1 MGSKPWINQ
10 KELGKQFN
18 LSAIAVG
25 KKLKEWGLKDA
36 NNTPTA
42 FALEQEYALNT
53 PLKSGLPVYLWN
65 SEKVSDKL
73 KEEGFVHLS
82 SPEVRCKSYAQ
93 SLISCEKQLER
104 GDDKMALSMQDSIRK
119 RIKAEDKLLVNK
131 FLQELGSDL
140 RVE

>member
-1 MGSKPWINQ
+1 M
-10 KELGKQFN
+10 
-18 LSAIAVG
+18 SAIAVG

-53 PLKSGLPVYLWN
+53 PSKSGLPVYLWN
-65 SEKVSDKL
+65 SEKVSDKF

-82 SPEVRCKSYAQ
+82 SKDERCKSCAK
-93 SLISCEKQLER
+93 SLISCEKQLQR
-104 GDDKMALSMQDSIRK
+104 GDDKMALSMQNSIRK
-119 RIKAEDKLLVNK
+119 SIKTEDKPLVNK